1 MNKLMERVRQGRD
14 DAGFTLIELMVVLT
28 IMGIF
33 GALFSAGIAQAYNG
47 IDRVDAASAAS
58 QQLNTLFERLDK
70 QVRYASAV
78 STQGA
83 VGTDSY
89 VEFLSSYTGTP
100 VCTELRLH
108 TATSQLQERSW
119 NQSSTIPAPTP
130 SPSAWVQLASNVVA
144 GANGAFTWT
153 NATATFN
160 YQRLEINI
168 VAVVGTNSAKASKTT
183 DITFTALNTSLTTT
197 TGSTSTTCTEG
208 RSAP

>member
-1 MNKLMERVRQGRD
+1 MEKFLERVRQGRD

-47 IDRVDAASAAS
+47 IDRVDAASQAS

-70 QVRYASAV
+70 QVRYASV
-78 STQGA
+78 ISTQGT
-83 VGTDSY
+83 VGSDTY

-108 TATSQLQERSW
+108 TATSQLQERTW
-119 NQSSTIPAPTP
+119 NQSATVPAPTP
-130 SPSAWVQLASNVVA
+130 TPSAWVQLASNVTA
-144 GANGAFTWT
+144 GTHGAFTWT
-153 NATATFN
+153 NATSTFN
-160 YQRLEINI
+160 FQRLEINI
-168 VAVVGTNSAKASKTT
+168 VAVVGLNQAKANKTT

-197 TGSTSTTCTEG
+197 TGTTSTICTEG
-208 RSAP
+208 RAAP